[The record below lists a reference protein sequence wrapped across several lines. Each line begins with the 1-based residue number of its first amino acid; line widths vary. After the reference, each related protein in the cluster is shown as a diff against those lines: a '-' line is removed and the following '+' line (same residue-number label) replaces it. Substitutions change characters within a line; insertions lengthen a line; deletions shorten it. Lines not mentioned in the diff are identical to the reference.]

1 MNETQ
6 IAKIKQFLGDK
17 EMQLTIKNL
26 LRDKFLE
33 KRNTD
38 VNFLAAQAL
47 AVQLLGDSWIDM
59 ERYKQSEAIKP
70 VTRQP
75 GL

>member
-1 MNETQ
+1 MNDQQ

-17 EMQLTIKNL
+17 EMQGTIKSL

-33 KRNTD
+33 KKNTEIHY
-38 VNFLAAQAL
+38 LAAQTL
-47 AVQLLGDSWIDM
+47 SVQLLEESWTEM
-59 ERYKQSEAIKP
+59 ERYKQNETVKP
-70 VTRQP
+70 KDRQI

>member
-1 MNETQ
+1 MNDNK

-17 EMQLTIKNL
+17 EMNSVIKGL

-33 KRNTD
+33 RKNTD
-38 VNFLAAQAL
+38 VHYLAAQTL
-47 AVQLLGDSWIDM
+47 AVQFMEDAWVEM
-59 ERYKQSEAIKP
+59 ERYKQNETEKP
-70 VTRQP
+70 IVKQI